1 MKIHQLAIGAR
12 FEYEGVEY
20 VKSGPMFA
28 TGPAGQRMIPKY
40 AVLKPLDPSAAT
52 ADAGLHKVLA
62 HADVLRAFA
71 GFYAR
76 CADLVPEEKRG
87 ELEGAR
93 GSFLLALADSA
104 KTV

>member
-1 MKIHQLAIGAR
+1 MKIHQLQMGAR

-40 AVLKPLDPSAAT
+40 AVLKPLGPQAAPET
-52 ADAGLHKVLA
+52 GLHEVVPHSEVLK
-62 HADVLRAFA
+62 AFA
-71 GFYAR
+71 DFYSK
-76 CADLVPEEKRG
+76 CTDLVPEEKHG

-93 GSFLLALADSA
+93 GRFLRAIAASA
-104 KTV
+104 RTL

>member
-1 MKIHQLAIGAR
+1 MKIHQLPMGTR

-40 AVLKPLDPSAAT
+40 AVLKPLDRLAA
-52 ADAGLHKVLA
+52 APEAGPQDVVP
-62 HADVLRAFA
+62 HAEVLRAFA
-71 GFYAR
+71 AFYTR
-76 CADLVPEEKRG
+76 CTDLVPEERRG

-93 GSFLLALADSA
+93 GSFLQALATSA
-104 KTV
+104 KTL

>member
-1 MKIHQLAIGAR
+1 MKIHQLTMGAR

-20 VKSGPMFA
+20 VKTGPMFA

-40 AVLKPLDPSAAT
+40 AVLRPLGQAAAS
-52 ADAGLHKVLA
+52 ADAGLPQVLA

-76 CADLVPEEKRG
+76 CTDLVPEDRRG

-93 GSFLLALADSA
+93 GSFLQALADST